1 MGRNSNY
8 GGNVF
13 WPHRVGC
20 VCNEERQERQ
30 RIKQGFGLQ
39 PQVTEAIVR
48 NLFLLYSAYPKGSSY
63 QIIKQKGDYNDSKQA
78 IEAQE

>member
-1 MGRNSNY
+1 MGRISNFC
-8 GGNVF
+8 GNVYR
-13 WPHRVGC
+13 PHRVGR

-48 NLFLLYSAYPKGSSY
+48 NLFLLYSAHAERSSY
-63 QIIKQKGDYNDSKQA
+63 QIIKQKGDYNDSRQA

>member
-20 VCNEERQERQ
+20 VCNEERQKNQ
-30 RIKQGFGLQ
+30 RINRDMGYSRKLQKPSCETYFCYIGLALRG
-39 PQVTEAIVR
+39 V
-48 NLFLLYSAYPKGSSY
+48 L
-63 QIIKQKGDYNDSKQA
+63 IILSIKDSPLS
-78 IEAQE
+78 

>member
-1 MGRNSNY
+1 MGRISNFC
-8 GGNVF
+8 GNVF
-13 WPHRVGC
+13 RPHRVGC

-48 NLFLLYSAYPKGSSY
+48 NLFLLYSAHAEGSSY
-63 QIIKQKGDYNDSKQA
+63 QIIKQKGDYNDSRQA